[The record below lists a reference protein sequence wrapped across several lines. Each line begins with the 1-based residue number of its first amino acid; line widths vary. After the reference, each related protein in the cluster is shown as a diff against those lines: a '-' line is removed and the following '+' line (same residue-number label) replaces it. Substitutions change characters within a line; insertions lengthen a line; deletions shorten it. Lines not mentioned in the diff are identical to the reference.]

1 MPNADAK
8 RLAAVL
14 QDPNGLEFT
23 VGFVDRVVRTE
34 DREAAAHALYELGK
48 IAPSTMSF
56 LDRAQIQAGSLVGR
70 ALPPVSMV
78 TPKPLSV
85 SVRMTSGASGR
96 SSSRTCPRSTKWT
109 SS

>member
-56 LDRAQIQAGSLVGR
+56 LDRAQIQAGSLVGPW
-70 ALPPVSMV
+70 LCS
-78 TPKPLSV
+78 
-85 SVRMTSGASGR
+85 
-96 SSSRTCPRSTKWT
+96 W
-109 SS
+109 